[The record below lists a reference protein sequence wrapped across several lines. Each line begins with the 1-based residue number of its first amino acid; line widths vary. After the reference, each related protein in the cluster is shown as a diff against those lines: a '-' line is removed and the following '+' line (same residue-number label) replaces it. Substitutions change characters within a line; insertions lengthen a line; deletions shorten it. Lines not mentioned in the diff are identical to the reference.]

1 MRKVVLLILLFST
14 SFICFSQDVFDVGI
28 RKIEIF
34 FSQTNWDDSLD
45 LYYAN
50 NLGERLIADSVI
62 IDGEVDQD
70 DGINCQDE
78 NEGLCEGGDEIS
90 DVWDSWNI
98 LLRDFVI
105 LDRHG
110 IEFARI
116 NLTYNNPDPTEL
128 GECSG
133 NYQKIK
139 DLILAA
145 RNR

>member
-1 MRKVVLLILLFST
+1 MYNELVEEGIT
-14 SFICFSQDVFDVGI
+14 DVKMMGI
-28 RKIEIF
+28 NGYQYI
-34 FSQTNWDDSLD
+34 N
-45 LYYAN
+45 
-50 NLGERLIADSVI
+50 DSVDCMI
-62 IDGEVDQD
+62 CAEECTSYTCDGGPRFLPWTQDYD
-70 DGINCQDE
+70 DGINCQGA
-78 NEGLCEGGDEIS
+78 NEELCEEGDEDG

-98 LLRDFVI
+98 LLRDLII
-105 LDRHG
+105 LDRDG
-110 IEFARI
+110 VEFARI